1 MKRIFA
7 IALSLAGMTLLT
19 GCMTHRDDGY
29 NRSDRR
35 IDNRDNGTVS
45 LSFGSVAFGYSD
57 GYWDNGR
64 RWHQWNNGGERQSYR
79 DYQGNHYNDWN
90 HDRDGDDGWHGR

>member
-45 LSFGSVAFGYSD
+45 LSFGSVAFGYSLAAFCT
-57 GYWDNGR
+57 
-64 RWHQWNNGGERQSYR
+64 SATVLICAC
-79 DYQGNHYNDWN
+79 
-90 HDRDGDDGWHGR
+90 